1 MTVCSNLTD
10 GELNITVDAEEWKLK
25 ETNMQTT
32 ARAVLPTEGSASY
45 SGTEDSL
52 AQRVFY
58 SIALNYLKTIP
69 PQSREE
75 HNIFKEYLREIKA
88 IIKDVS
94 EGSLVITVKCE
105 SLQSLE
111 KLWTDYSSGHLGEMV
126 QNCFVTEK
134 ILKEHNL
141 TELRLKTT
149 MDREEYNA
157 TKVYFERVALRG

>member
-1 MTVCSNLTD
+1 M
-10 GELNITVDAEEWKLK
+10 NITVYAEEWKLK

-32 ARAVLPTEGSASY
+32 ARAVSPTEGSASY

-126 QNCFVTEK
+126 QNCFLTEK
-134 ILKEHNL
+134 FLKEHNL

>member
-1 MTVCSNLTD
+1 MTVCYNLTD

-52 AQRVFY
+52 AQRVLC

-75 HNIFKEYLREIKA
+75 HKIFKEDLRDIKV
-88 IIKDVS
+88 IIKDVC
-94 EGSLVITVKCE
+94 EGSLVITFILNLSKAWRNCGQIIHLVILVK
-105 SLQSLE
+105 
-111 KLWTDYSSGHLGEMV
+111 W
-126 QNCFVTEK
+126 FK
-134 ILKEHNL
+134 IVL
-141 TELRLKTT
+141 
-149 MDREEYNA
+149 
-157 TKVYFERVALRG
+157 

>member
-1 MTVCSNLTD
+1 MTVCYNLTD
-10 GELNITVDAEEWKLK
+10 GELNITVDAEEWELK

-52 AQRVFY
+52 AQRVLC

-75 HNIFKEYLREIKA
+75 YNIFMEYLREIKV
-88 IIKDVS
+88 IIKDVR

>member
-1 MTVCSNLTD
+1 MTVCYNLTD

-45 SGTEDSL
+45 SRTEDSL
-52 AQRVFY
+52 AQRVLC

-75 HNIFKEYLREIKA
+75 HNIFKEYLRDIKV

>member
-1 MTVCSNLTD
+1 MTVCYNLTD

-52 AQRVFY
+52 AQRVLC

-75 HNIFKEYLREIKA
+75 HKIFKEGLRDIKV
-88 IIKDVS
+88 IIKDVC